1 MEKRLK
7 KLGAL
12 TSMALE
18 VEMMKLQKL
27 ALAEKEKDDQ
37 IRELRASQT
46 IRSLSLS
53 DKGGSD
59 LALYVGA
66 DQRWARW
73 VQAKIS
79 ELNRQ
84 KAALIASRQ
93 EQKLYT
99 QKAYGK
105 DEAVRGLI
113 QKTQE
118 TARIE
123 RSRP

>member
-46 IRSLSLS
+46 TRSLSLS
-53 DKGGSD
+53 DKGGAD

-73 VQAKIS
+73 VQTKIS

-113 QKTQE
+113 QKAQE

-123 RSRP
+123 QSRP